1 MTISNREVTDEF
13 KQAQSQGGASQLGG
27 GADAADQDAA
37 GGSSGTGGYGNA
49 QNQANHQGQQQAQ
62 TGYGSGQ
69 DIGHDASQSRG
80 EAFDEQQGGGRGA
93 DSVSGGG
100 DAISDPAENRQL
112 DQQAD
117 ALLQDQPEHQD
128 RGQSSFEAEQR

>member
-49 QNQANHQGQQQAQ
+49 QNQANHQGQPTDYQKPV
-62 TGYGSGQ
+62 TREL
-69 DIGHDASQSRG
+69 SRG
-80 EAFDEQQGGGRGA
+80 ERYDMEQGGGRA
-93 DSVSGGG
+93 
-100 DAISDPAENRQL
+100 
-112 DQQAD
+112 AD
-117 ALLQDQPEHQD
+117 AVDFESELQEDEKEREA
-128 RGQSSFEAEQR
+128 RGQRWIDEQGTVTEGQQP